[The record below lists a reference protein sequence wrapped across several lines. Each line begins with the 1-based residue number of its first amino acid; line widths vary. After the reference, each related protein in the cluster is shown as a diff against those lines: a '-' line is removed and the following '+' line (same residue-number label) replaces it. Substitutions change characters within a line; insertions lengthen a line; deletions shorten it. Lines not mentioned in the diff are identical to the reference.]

1 MTIFLLTSYE
11 DYLKI
16 ILYNLQM
23 FNKEMIQLLPE
34 TSDCQFKVK
43 VYSFKALI
51 LNGKNP
57 QTKSKGNQCSIMP
70 SALKVKF
77 LSESMRNSKGL

>member
-1 MTIFLLTSYE
+1 MTIFLLTFYE

-51 LNGKNP
+51 LNGKKNSN
-57 QTKSKGNQCSIMP
+57 QFQRESVQYYAICIESKI
-70 SALKVKF
+70 LIRVDEK
-77 LSESMRNSKGL
+77 